1 MGEEKDLLELLD
13 EIGMGIETSIF
24 EAYDGTSTYVRIT
37 EDNSQ
42 AWLYLAKKEDGSAYS
57 KEEIY
62 ELLEKNDVRAGYNN
76 SNIAAMAKK
85 KVYEREI
92 KVAESVL
99 PIPGEN
105 GYYEYTVDVDNTVK
119 MPEIREDGSVDY
131 QSMSVLNNV
140 NVGDLVARYHHA
152 TEGKPGVNVRGEEIP
167 VAPVKELPPLKG
179 KGIKVSDTDPDVY
192 EAEKDGKIEFKDG
205 RINIISVHQVMG
217 DVDLITGK
225 IEFFGDVVVSGN
237 VEAGVII
244 RAGKSITI
252 EGTVEAATLYAGED
266 IVLKR
271 GIQGN
276 QKGKVVAKGNIYA
289 DFIEHTEVQSGKS
302 IHANSILN
310 STVRAGEK
318 VILTGKKGCIIGGFV
333 HGDLGIDCKELGN
346 ISEVKTVVHAGCE
359 QEIWDKYR
367 EISKQKAHIKEMA
380 AQIAP
385 ELKHLSAIMA
395 KGGVL
400 PKSLKDKFELL
411 KKQKEEL
418 IIKIEDIKEAETRYN
433 AQIERTQNATVRIDG
448 NLYKGSIIAIGN
460 CQLIV
465 PNNTC
470 YMEYRNIS
478 GMIAG
483 KVIAKF

>member
-1 MGEEKDLLELLD
+1 MGEEKDLLELLE
-13 EIGMGIETSIF
+13 EIGMGIESTVF
-24 EAYDGTSTYVRIT
+24 DTYDETSTYVRIT

-42 AWLYLAKKEDGSAYS
+42 AWLYLAKKSDGSEYT

-62 ELLEKNDVRAGYNN
+62 ELLEKNEVRAGYNT

-85 KVYEREI
+85 RVYEREI
-92 KVAESVL
+92 KVAQSVL
-99 PIPGEN
+99 PVPGEN
-105 GYYEYTVDVDNTVK
+105 GYYEYAGDVDNTVK

-131 QSMSVLNNV
+131 QSMSVISNV

-152 TEGKPGVNVRGEEIP
+152 KKGQPGVNVRGEEIP
-167 VAPVKELPPLKG
+167 VAPVKELPPLSG
-179 KGIKVSDTDPDVY
+179 KGIKVSEADPDVY
-192 EAEKDGKIEFKDG
+192 EAEKEGKIEFKDG
-205 RINIISVHQVMG
+205 RINIINVHQING

-225 IEFFGDVVVSGN
+225 IEFFGDVVISGN
-237 VEAGVII
+237 VEAGVVI

-252 EGTVEAATLYAGED
+252 EGTVEAATLFAGED

-271 GIQGN
+271 GVQGN
-276 QKGKVVAKGNIYA
+276 QKGRVVARGNIYA
-289 DFIEHTEVQSGKS
+289 DFIEHTEVQAGKS

-310 STVRAGEK
+310 SNVRAGEK
-318 VILTGKKGCIIGGFV
+318 IMLTGRKGCIIGGYV
-333 HGDLGIDCKELGN
+333 HADLGIDCKELGN

-367 EISKQKAHIKEMA
+367 EISKQKACIKEIA
-380 AQIAP
+380 SQLAP
-385 ELKHLSAIMA
+385 ELKHLSAITA

-400 PKSLKDKFELL
+400 PKTLRDRFEEL

-418 IIKIEDIKEAETRYN
+418 IVRIEDIKESEARYS
-433 AQIERTQNATVRIDG
+433 AQIERTANATVRIDG
-448 NLYKGSIIAIGN
+448 NLYKGSIISIGN
-460 CQLIV
+460 GQLVV
-465 PNNTC
+465 PNTTC

-483 KVIAKF
+483 NVIAKY

>member
-1 MGEEKDLLELLD
+1 MGEEKDLMELL
-13 EIGMGIETSIF
+13 EQIGMGVENTIF
-24 EAYDGTSTYVRIT
+24 DAYDETSTYVRIT

-42 AWLYLAKKEDGSAYS
+42 AWLYLTKKEDGSAYT

-62 ELLEKNDVRAGYNN
+62 QLLEKNEVRAGYNR

-92 KVAESVL
+92 KVAESVQ
-99 PIPGEN
+99 PVSGEN
-105 GYYEYTVDVDNTVK
+105 GYYEYAVDVENTVK
-119 MPEIREDGSVDY
+119 MPQVREDGSVDY
-131 QSMSVLNNV
+131 QSMSVISNV
-140 NVGDLVARYHHA
+140 NAGDLVARYHHA
-152 TEGKPGVNVRGEEIP
+152 VKGTPGINVRGEEIP
-167 VAPVKELPPLKG
+167 VEPVKELPPLMG
-179 KGIKVSDTDPDVY
+179 KGIKISADDPDVY
-192 EAEKDGKIEFKDG
+192 QAEKEGKIEFKDG
-205 RINIISVHQVMG
+205 RINIISVHQVNG

-225 IEFFGDVVVSGN
+225 IEFYGDVVISGN
-237 VEAGVII
+237 VEAGVTI

-252 EGTVEAATLYAGED
+252 EGTVEAANLFAGED

-276 QKGKVVAKGNIYA
+276 QKAKVVARGNIYA
-289 DFIEHTEVQSGKS
+289 DFIEHTDMQAGKDVQ
-302 IHANSILN
+302 ANSILN

-318 VILTGKKGCIIGGFV
+318 VILTGKKGCIIGGYV
-333 HGDLGIDCKELGN
+333 HGDLGINCKELGN

-359 QEIWDKYR
+359 QEILDKYR
-367 EISKQKAHIKEMA
+367 EISAQKAHIKEA
-380 AQIAP
+380 AGKIAP
-385 ELKHLSAIMA
+385 ELQRISAIRA

-400 PKSLKDKFELL
+400 PKTLEDKFAIL

-418 IIKIEDIKEAETRYN
+418 IVKIEDVKEAETRYT
-433 AQIERTQNATVRIDG
+433 AQIERTQTATICVDG
-448 NLYKGSIIAIGN
+448 NLYRGSIICIGN
-460 CQLIV
+460 CQMAV

-483 KVIAKF
+483 NVIVKN